1 MPNSILG
8 RTVDWDSAYER
19 HGPHLRFVE
28 MAIAIEEADR
38 GVSLTPAA
46 VELLL
51 LPFLEE
57 FERDGP
63 IPEEEVKRTIGRIMD
78 ELRTTRDSRDDGQTR
93 SVFSVVRAW
102 WGSWCDIPPICR
114 PVQR

>member
-8 RTVDWDSAYER
+8 RAVDWDLAYEK
-19 HGPHLRFVE
+19 HGPELRFVE
-28 MAIAIEEADR
+28 MAIAIEEENHAL
-38 GVSLTPAA
+38 SLTPAA

-57 FERDGP
+57 FERNET
-63 IPEEEVKRTIGRIMD
+63 IAEETVKHTIRQVME
-78 ELRTTRDSRDDGQTR
+78 ELIATRDSRDYGQTR
-93 SVFSVVRAW
+93 SAFSVIRAW
-102 WGSWCDIPPICR
+102 WGRWCDIPPICR